1 MKSLILVLAL
11 LPLSSIAEETL
22 SKEAKNRTESISTE
36 HSFEDLLVQGQYHF
50 SDQSVMTVD
59 EDKVLNALIGVRQD
73 FKDRIENS
81 IYRN

>member
-1 MKSLILVLAL
+1 MKFIIFVLTL
-11 LPLSSIAEETL
+11 LPMVSVAEEPGND
-22 SKEAKNRTESISTE
+22 SKTKTESISTV

-50 SDQSVMTVD
+50 SDQSVMTVE